1 MNGLRRG
8 DDRRRIVVTG
18 LEVVTPAGNDV
29 PSTWA
34 SLLAGRS
41 AVERAP
47 RLEATGCR
55 SQIAAEVR
63 GFEL

>member
-1 MNGLRRG
+1 
-8 DDRRRIVVTG
+8 VVTG